1 MPETAPPVTRPRH
14 PGPFAIKDCALV
26 MLATGRKAR
35 QLQEFRRELAEVDAA
50 SIYHHFWGG
59 LLQTRFEER
68 EYNND
73 FANWVWHGVHDAVL
87 AERLS
92 ALAPT
97 DFTDLEALRHAIL
110 ELVDLR
116 LDEDEYLSW
125 MRATRPFEFVRSQ
138 IVVFNT
144 QRQLQRP
151 EDLVSAIGQFS
162 ASSIFYHFI
171 DARRRTASSHDDFS
185 DWLTAFGDTVS
196 PVRER
201 LAGIDPWFGSLGE
214 LRSELTQVFAA
225 CFRETTS

>member
-1 MPETAPPVTRPRH
+1 MPEAAPTVTNPRS
-14 PGPFAIKDCALV
+14 PESFAIKDCALV
-26 MLATGRKAR
+26 MLASGRKAR
-35 QLQEFRRELAEVDAA
+35 QLQEFRRELAEVEAA

-97 DFTDLEALRHAIL
+97 DFADLEALRHELL
-110 ELVDLR
+110 ELLDQR

-125 MRATRPFEFVRSQ
+125 SRATRPFEFVRSQ
-138 IVVFNT
+138 IVVFDT

-151 EDLVSAIGQFS
+151 EDLASAIGTFS

-185 DWLTAFGDTVS
+185 DWLNAFGDAVT
-196 PVRER
+196 PLRER

-214 LRSELTQVFAA
+214 LRSELVRVFAA
-225 CFRETTS
+225 FFPETAS